1 MKLVS
6 TAIAML
12 LSSVSAWDYAKRG
25 ADWVDS
31 TAACGT
37 GPQSPIQI
45 PFSLPSREQM
55 WFATQDQYNK
65 IWENV
70 KQVKIQYENKGT
82 KFWIKNNVNKS
93 FQYIHMNLPFEK
105 WGASPIWQG

>member
-1 MKLVS
+1 MIPICGLSNVAFLILFIIINMKLVS

-70 KQVKIQYENKGT
+70 K
-82 KFWIKNNVNKS
+82 
-93 FQYIHMNLPFEK
+93 
-105 WGASPIWQG
+105 